1 MILMQNECK
10 RCGYKWTPR
19 VPDVKMCPKCKSLKW
34 QEDKPKKKAKTEAIR
49 VIVENVN
56 KF

>member
-1 MILMQNECK
+1 MQNECK